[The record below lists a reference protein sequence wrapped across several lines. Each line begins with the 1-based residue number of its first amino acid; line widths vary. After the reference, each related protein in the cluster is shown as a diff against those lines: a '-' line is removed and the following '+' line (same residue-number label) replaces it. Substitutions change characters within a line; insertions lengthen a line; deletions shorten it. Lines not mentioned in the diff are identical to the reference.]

1 MAAAVPREGS
11 RRAAVSSALWWQ
23 RQDLREPDVDVSGE
37 GVRKR
42 FFTREWL
49 AWNRL
54 PRALVTAPKL
64 LEFKKISDR
73 MLKHRVWVLLCA
85 ARSWIRWF
93 LWVPS
98 SLGCSMIL
106 RNKFCLLII
115 AFITYIRIRYL
126 TWSVVTSV
134 LLHNFNVKLLS
145 RNDLMGSCSQK
156 KKENGNVFPSW
167 KTTLFSTGKGTEYL
181 HIFFTG
187 KSIIFKNS
195 VLLLRNTTHT
205 NIACGL

>member
-1 MAAAVPREGS
+1 MAEVPGFSQSRAEEAEGRPHGSCSSWAVL
-11 RRAAVSSALWWQ
+11 SSVLWWQ

-64 LEFKKISDR
+64 LEFKKISDS

-145 RNDLMGSCSQK
+145 RNDLMGSCSPK
-156 KKENGNVFPSW
+156 KKKMEMYF
-167 KTTLFSTGKGTEYL
+167 LHGKHSILNWERYWVPAY
-181 HIFFTG
+181 FFYWE
-187 KSIIFKNS
+187 KYYF
-195 VLLLRNTTHT
+195 
-205 NIACGL
+205 